1 MRRNHATDHWR
12 TGQSHR
18 RERSRHPALSQQ
30 RLTGGR
36 SRLRYFDKQAIIQVR
51 QIQRLIATGF
61 SVAEIRSFPDCMLLV
76 EGARFCPETQAVQ
89 YQRLKDIEEQ
99 IEELEQ
105 RKARLLETLRQNGH
119 SDAVTLHE

>member
-1 MRRNHATDHWR
+1 MSGVRINVGTYVRIDR
-12 TGQSHR
+12 F
-18 RERSRHPALSQQ
+18 L
-30 RLTGGR
+30 
-36 SRLRYFDKQAIIQVR
+36 DKQAIIQVR

-89 YQRLKDIEEQ
+89 YQRLKDIEKQ
-99 IEELEQ
+99 IKELEQ